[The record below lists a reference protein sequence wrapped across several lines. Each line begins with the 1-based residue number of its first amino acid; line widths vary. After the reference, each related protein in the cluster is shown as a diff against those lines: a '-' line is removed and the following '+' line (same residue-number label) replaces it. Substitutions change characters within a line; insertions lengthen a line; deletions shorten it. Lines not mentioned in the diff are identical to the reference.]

1 MTAPTSYRGTHMQ
14 TDADVLSLSEKT
26 ARLLT
31 DNPPRVLRGA
41 QAIADYLGL
50 DLQTVRGLIANSD
63 LPVFR
68 LGSRVF
74 GAQTAS
80 LDAWLKSRE
89 QEWQAA

>member
-1 MTAPTSYRGTHMQ
+1 MQ
-14 TDADVLSLSEKT
+14 KVADVLSLPETT
-26 ARLLT
+26 ARFHT
-31 DNPPRVLRGA
+31 NEKPRVLKGA
-41 QAIADYLGL
+41 QSIADYLGL

-63 LPVFR
+63 IPVFR

-80 LDAWLKSRE
+80 LDAWIKNRE